1 MGKGAIITRK
11 IKEDIRY
18 IFEEE
23 ERYNNKNWE
32 NSGFFFSK
40 EFFKNISSC
49 NFYNYKFLRDIHDL
63 SFFEIFFSRT
73 LLKANSWL

>member
-32 NSGFFFSK
+32 NSGFFFR
-40 EFFKNISSC
+40 KN
-49 NFYNYKFLRDIHDL
+49 FLK
-63 SFFEIFFSRT
+63 IFHHVIFIII
-73 LLKANSWL
+73 NS

>member
-40 EFFKNISSC
+40 EFLKNISSY

-63 SFFEIFFSRT
+63 SFFEIF
-73 LLKANSWL
+73 LAGLC